1 MDAQQRR
8 YLERRYRTRDWLGR
22 GGRARPVIKDF
33 NIDGSEIRRWSL
45 QRAHRDERAKPPVI
59 RSIWRHGETM
69 NELLAVDVFECAS
82 VKAAHD
88 QLVEALANMESD
100 AIERRT
106 DKNVPGDIA
115 FGLND
120 TMILFA
126 RANIVVLVRNAGPTI
141 IPVSAAARELDQL
154 LVRRL
159 EDERRR

>member
-8 YLERRYRTRDWLGR
+8 YLERRYRARDWHGR

-45 QRAHRDERAKPPVI
+45 QRAQRGAKPPVI

-106 DKNVPGDIA
+106 EKNALGDIA

-126 RANIVVLVRNAGPTI
+126 RANMVVLVRNAGPTI
-141 IPVSAAARELDQL
+141 VPVSAAARELDQL

-159 EDERRR
+159 QDEGRR

>member
-8 YLERRYRTRDWLGR
+8 YLERRYRARDWHGR
-22 GGRARPVIKDF
+22 GGRARRVIKDF

-45 QRAHRDERAKPPVI
+45 QRVQRDERAKPPVI
-59 RSIWRHGETM
+59 HSIWRHGEAM
-69 NELLAVDVFECAS
+69 NELLAVDLFECAS

-88 QLVEALANMESD
+88 QLLDALANMESD

-106 DKNVPGDIA
+106 EQSTPGDIA
-115 FGLND
+115 FGLGD

-126 RANIVVLVRNAGPTI
+126 RANMVVLVRNAGPTI
-141 IPVSAAARELDQL
+141 IPVSAVARELDLL

-159 EDERRR
+159 EGERRR

>member
-1 MDAQQRR
+1 
-8 YLERRYRTRDWLGR
+8 
-22 GGRARPVIKDF
+22 
-33 NIDGSEIRRWSL
+33 
-45 QRAHRDERAKPPVI
+45 
-59 RSIWRHGETM
+59 M

-106 DKNVPGDIA
+106 EKNAFGDIA

-120 TMILFA
+120 TMTLFA
-126 RANIVVLVRNAGPTI
+126 RANMVVLVRNAGPTI
-141 IPVSAAARELDQL
+141 VPVSAAARELDLL

>member
-8 YLERRYRTRDWLGR
+8 YLERRYRARDWHGR

-45 QRAHRDERAKPPVI
+45 QRAQRGAKPPVI
-59 RSIWRHGETM
+59 RSIWLHGETM

-106 DKNVPGDIA
+106 EKNALGDIA

-126 RANIVVLVRNAGPTI
+126 RANMVVLVRNAGPTI
-141 IPVSAAARELDQL
+141 VPVSAAARELDQL

-159 EDERRR
+159 QDEGRR